1 MMSKKGKLVLWVII
15 SLILGMLFMNMYL
28 NLNEMNE
35 MNETEVTIN
44 EPSVA
49 EIQYKSYLQRNEIN
63 DTVKSMMEKGQMHE
77 VLKVFEGI
85 SDDPSLAHSITNF
98 ALRYD
103 IPISLLFSIVSVES
117 NFNPRAINKNR
128 NGTHDY
134 GLMSLNSRTF
144 SGYSKEQL
152 YEIEMNLKLGCEYL
166 LMLKNKY
173 RTWGE
178 AVIHY
183 NGLYTNGAGSYMVK
197 VLEREREFERLFN
210 EMI

>member
-1 MMSKKGKLVLWVII
+1 MMSKKGKLVLWVIV

-35 MNETEVTIN
+35 TQGTIN
-44 EPSVA
+44 EPSFT
-49 EIQYKSYLQRNEIN
+49 ELQYKPYLQRNEIN
-63 DTVKSMMEKGQMHE
+63 DTVKLMMEQGRINE
-77 VLKVFEGI
+77 VLKVYEGI
-85 SDDPSLAHSITNF
+85 SGDPTLAHTITNH

-117 NFNPRAINKNR
+117 NFDPRALNKNR
-128 NGTHDY
+128 NGSHDY

-173 RTWGE
+173 RTWGD

-183 NGLYTNGAGSYMVK
+183 NGLYTRGAGSYMVK
-197 VLEREREFERLFN
+197 VFEREREFERVFN
-210 EMI
+210 EII

>member
-1 MMSKKGKLVLWVII
+1 MMSKKGKLVLWVIV

-28 NLNEMNE
+28 NL
-35 MNETEVTIN
+35 NETEVTIN

-49 EIQYKSYLQRNEIN
+49 EIQYKPYLQRNEIN
-63 DTVKSMMEKGQMHE
+63 DAVKSMMEQGRMLE
-77 VLKVFEGI
+77 ALKVYESI
-85 SDDPSLAHSITNF
+85 SGDPSLAHTITNY

-117 NFNPRAINKNR
+117 SFNPPALNKNR
-128 NGTHDY
+128 NGTLDY

-144 SGYSKEQL
+144 TGYSKEQL

-183 NGLYTNGAGSYMVK
+183 NGLYTKGAASYMVK